1 VNINKSMLG
10 EMKMKISEL
19 KKSGHAPSLLAS
31 FLYFDVSFMI
41 WVLLGA
47 LGVYIT
53 KDFGLSPAEKGMIVA
68 IPILGGSFFRLVLG
82 VLTDRIGPRKTA
94 IGGMLV
100 TMVPLIWG
108 WLFGESLAELYM
120 IGVLLGVAG
129 ASFAVAL
136 PMVSRWYPPHLQG
149 LAMGITGAGNS
160 GTVLATLFGP
170 RIAESIGWH
179 NVMGIALI
187 PLSFVFVIYTLIAKD
202 APSQPPAKPLKEYFN
217 VFKIRDTWY
226 FCILYSVTFG
236 GFIGLTSFLSI
247 FFVDEYG
254 LSRVRAGD
262 FVTLCVIAGS
272 FFRPVGGFIADKI
285 GGVKLLMF
293 LFVGFSIS
301 MFGVSILL
309 SSFSIVTIFLFL
321 GMLFLG
327 MGNGAVFQ
335 LVPQRFS
342 KEIGFITGI
351 VGAAGGVGG
360 FFVPNILGTLRQI
373 TGTYAT
379 GFAVFAVIGVVALT
393 LLILAQLSWKKTWV
407 LGEQSVKIQNKHYSK
422 KTV

>member
-1 VNINKSMLG
+1 
-10 EMKMKISEL
+10 MKISEL

-31 FLYFDVSFMI
+31 FLYFDISFMI

-53 KDFGLSPAEKGMIVA
+53 RDFGLSPAEKGLIVA
-68 IPILGGSFFRLVLG
+68 IPILGGSFFRIVLG
-82 VLTDRIGPRKTA
+82 FLTDRIGPRKTA

-100 TMVPLIWG
+100 TMIPLFWG
-108 WLFGESLAELYM
+108 WLFGESLAELYL
-120 IGVLLGVAG
+120 IGILLGVAG
-129 ASFAVAL
+129 ASFAAAL
-136 PMVSRWYPPHLQG
+136 PMASRWYPPHLQG
-149 LAMGITGAGNS
+149 LAMGIAGAGNS
-160 GTVLATLFGP
+160 GTLFATLFGP
-170 RIAESIGWH
+170 RIAESLGWH
-179 NVMGIALI
+179 NVMGLALI
-187 PLSFVFVIYTLIAKD
+187 PLTIVLVIYILIAKD

-236 GFIGLTSFLSI
+236 GFVGFTSFLSI

-254 LSRVRAGD
+254 LTRIRAGE

-272 FFRPVGGFIADKI
+272 FFRPVGGYIADKI

-293 LFVGFSIS
+293 LFIGLTLC
-301 MFGVSILL
+301 MFGISFLYSLTVVTILL
-309 SSFSIVTIFLFL
+309 FI

-360 FFVPNILGTLRQI
+360 FLVPNILGTLKQI
-373 TGTYAT
+373 TGTYST
-379 GFAVFAVIGVVALT
+379 GFLVFSAVGIVAL
-393 LLILAQLSWKKTWV
+393 LILGLAQLSWRKTWV
-407 LGEQSVKIQNKHYSK
+407 IGKNSVKI
-422 KTV
+422 

>member
-1 VNINKSMLG
+1 
-10 EMKMKISEL
+10 MKMKITEL

-31 FLYFDVSFMI
+31 FLYFDISFMI

-53 KDFGLSPAEKGMIVA
+53 KDFGLSPAEKGLIVA
-68 IPILGGSFFRLVLG
+68 IPILGGSFFRIVLG
-82 VLTDRIGPRKTA
+82 FLTDRIGPRKTS

-100 TMVPLIWG
+100 TMIPLFWG
-108 WLFGESLAELYM
+108 WLFGESLAELYL
-120 IGVLLGVAG
+120 IGILLGVAG
-129 ASFAVAL
+129 ASFAAAL
-136 PMVSRWYPPHLQG
+136 PMASRWYPPHLQG
-149 LAMGITGAGNS
+149 LAMGIAGAGNS
-160 GTVLATLFGP
+160 GTLFATLFGP

-179 NVMGIALI
+179 NVMGLALI
-187 PLSFVFVIYTLIAKD
+187 PLTIVFVIYILIAKD
-202 APSQPPAKPLKEYFN
+202 APSQPPAKPLKEYFT
-217 VFKIRDTWY
+217 VFKIADTWY

-236 GFIGLTSFLSI
+236 GFVGFTSFLSI

-254 LSRVRAGD
+254 LTRIRAGE

-293 LFVGFSIS
+293 LFIGLTLC
-301 MFGVSILL
+301 MFGISFLYSFSTVMILL
-309 SSFSIVTIFLFL
+309 FI

-360 FFVPNILGTLRQI
+360 FLVPNILGTLKQI

-379 GFAVFAVIGVVALT
+379 GFLVFSVIGIVT
-393 LLILAQLSWKKTWV
+393 LLILVLAQLSWRKTWV
-407 LGEQSVKIQNKHYSK
+407 LGKNSVKI
-422 KTV
+422 

>member
-1 VNINKSMLG
+1 
-10 EMKMKISEL
+10 MKISEL
-19 KKSGHAPSLLAS
+19 RRNGHAPSLLAS
-31 FLYFDVSFMI
+31 FLYFDISFMI

-53 KDFGLSPAEKGMIVA
+53 KDFGLSPAEKGLVVA

-82 VLTDRIGPRKTA
+82 FLTDRIGPRKTA

-100 TMVPLIWG
+100 TMIPLFWG
-108 WLFGESLAELYM
+108 WLFGENLAELYI
-120 IGVLLGVAG
+120 IGILLGVAG
-129 ASFAVAL
+129 ASFAAAL
-136 PMVSRWYPPHLQG
+136 PMASRWYPPHLQG
-149 LAMGITGAGNS
+149 LAMGIAGAGNS
-160 GTVLATLFGP
+160 GTLFATLFGP

-179 NVMGIALI
+179 NVMGLALI
-187 PLSFVFVIYTLIAKD
+187 PLTIVFVIYIFIARD
-202 APSQPPAKPLKEYFN
+202 APSQPPAKPIKEYFN

-236 GFIGLTSFLSI
+236 GFVGFTSFLSI

-254 LSRVRAGD
+254 LSRVRAGE

-272 FFRPVGGFIADKI
+272 FFRPVGGLIADKV

-293 LFVGFSIS
+293 LFIGLTLCMLGIS
-301 MFGVSILL
+301 FLY
-309 SSFSIVTIFLFL
+309 SFTVVTTLLFL

-342 KEIGFITGI
+342 KEIGFMTGI

-360 FFVPNILGTLRQI
+360 FLVPNILGTLKQM

-379 GFAVFAVIGVVALT
+379 GFLVFSAIGIMAFMILV
-393 LLILAQLSWKKTWV
+393 LAQFSWRKTWV
-407 LGEQSVKIQNKHYSK
+407 LGKNSVKI
-422 KTV
+422 

>member
-1 VNINKSMLG
+1 
-10 EMKMKISEL
+10 MKISEL

-31 FLYFDVSFMI
+31 FLYFDISFMI

-53 KDFGLSPAEKGMIVA
+53 KDFGLSPAEKGLIVA
-68 IPILGGSFFRLVLG
+68 IPILGGSFFRIVLG
-82 VLTDRIGPRKTA
+82 FLTDRIGPRKTA

-100 TMVPLIWG
+100 TMIPLFWG
-108 WLFGESLAELYM
+108 WLFGESLAELYL
-120 IGVLLGVAG
+120 IGILLGVAG
-129 ASFAVAL
+129 ASFAAAL
-136 PMVSRWYPPHLQG
+136 PMASRWYPPHLQG
-149 LAMGITGAGNS
+149 IAMGIAGAGNS
-160 GTVLATLFGP
+160 GTLFATLFGP
-170 RIAESIGWH
+170 RLAESLGWH
-179 NVMGIALI
+179 NVMGLALI
-187 PLSFVFVIYTLIAKD
+187 PLTIVFIIYILIAKD

-217 VFKIRDTWY
+217 VFKITDTWY

-236 GFIGLTSFLSI
+236 GFVGFTSFLSI

-254 LSRVRAGD
+254 LTRIRAGE

-293 LFVGFSIS
+293 LFIGLTIC
-301 MFGVSILL
+301 MFGISFLYSLNAVTILL
-309 SSFSIVTIFLFL
+309 FI

-360 FFVPNILGTLRQI
+360 FLVPNILGTLKQI

-379 GFAVFAVIGVVALT
+379 GFLVFSAVGIVAL
-393 LLILAQLSWKKTWV
+393 LILGLAQLSWRKTWV
-407 LGEQSVKIQNKHYSK
+407 LGKNSVKI
-422 KTV
+422 

>member
-1 VNINKSMLG
+1 
-10 EMKMKISEL
+10 MKISEL

-31 FLYFDVSFMI
+31 FLYFDISFMI

-53 KDFGLSPAEKGMIVA
+53 KDFGLSPAEKGLIVA
-68 IPILGGSFFRLVLG
+68 IPILGGSFFRIVLG
-82 VLTDRIGPRKTA
+82 FLTDRIGPRKTA

-100 TMVPLIWG
+100 TMIPLFWG
-108 WLFGESLAELYM
+108 WLFGDSLAELYL
-120 IGVLLGVAG
+120 IGILLGVAG
-129 ASFAVAL
+129 ASFAAAL
-136 PMVSRWYPPHLQG
+136 PMASRWYPPHLQG
-149 LAMGITGAGNS
+149 LAMGIAGAGNS
-160 GTVLATLFGP
+160 GTLFATLFGP
-170 RIAESIGWH
+170 RIAESLGWH
-179 NVMGIALI
+179 NVMGLALI
-187 PLSFVFVIYTLIAKD
+187 PLTIVFVIYILIAKD

-236 GFIGLTSFLSI
+236 GFVGFTSFLSI

-254 LSRVRAGD
+254 LTRIRAGE

-293 LFVGFSIS
+293 LFVGLTLC
-301 MFGVSILL
+301 MFGISFLYSLTVVTILL
-309 SSFSIVTIFLFL
+309 FM

-360 FFVPNILGTLRQI
+360 FLVPNILGTLKQI

-379 GFAVFAVIGVVALT
+379 GFLVFSAVGIVAL
-393 LLILAQLSWKKTWV
+393 LILGLAQLSWKKTWV
-407 LGEQSVKIQNKHYSK
+407 FGKNSVKI
-422 KTV
+422 

>member
-1 VNINKSMLG
+1 
-10 EMKMKISEL
+10 MKITEL

-31 FLYFDVSFMI
+31 FLYFDISFMI

-53 KDFGLSPAEKGMIVA
+53 KDFGLSPAEKGLIVA
-68 IPILGGSFFRLVLG
+68 IPILGGSFFRIVLG
-82 VLTDRIGPRKTA
+82 FLTDRIGPRKTS

-100 TMVPLIWG
+100 TMIPLFWG
-108 WLFGESLAELYM
+108 WLFGESLAELYL
-120 IGVLLGVAG
+120 IGILLGVAG
-129 ASFAVAL
+129 ASFAAAL
-136 PMVSRWYPPHLQG
+136 PMASRWFPPHLQG
-149 LAMGITGAGNS
+149 LAMGIAGAGNS
-160 GTVLATLFGP
+160 GTLFATLFGP

-179 NVMGIALI
+179 NVMGLALI
-187 PLSFVFVIYTLIAKD
+187 PLTIVFVIYILIAKD
-202 APSQPPAKPLKEYFN
+202 APSQPPAKPLKEYFT
-217 VFKIRDTWY
+217 VFKIADTWY

-236 GFIGLTSFLSI
+236 GFVGFTSFLSI

-254 LSRVRAGD
+254 LTRIRAGE

-293 LFVGFSIS
+293 LFIGLTLC
-301 MFGVSILL
+301 MFGISFLYSFSTVMILL
-309 SSFSIVTIFLFL
+309 FI

-360 FFVPNILGTLRQI
+360 FLVPNILGTLKQI

-379 GFAVFAVIGVVALT
+379 GFLVFSVIGIVAL
-393 LLILAQLSWKKTWV
+393 LILVLAQLSWRKTWV
-407 LGEQSVKIQNKHYSK
+407 LGKNSVKI
-422 KTV
+422 

>member
-1 VNINKSMLG
+1 
-10 EMKMKISEL
+10 MKISEL

-31 FLYFDVSFMI
+31 FLYFDISFMI

-53 KDFGLSPAEKGMIVA
+53 RDFGLSPAEKGLIVA
-68 IPILGGSFFRLVLG
+68 IPILGGSFFRIVLG
-82 VLTDRIGPRKTA
+82 FLTDRIGPRKTA

-100 TMVPLIWG
+100 TMIPLFWG
-108 WLFGESLAELYM
+108 WLFGESLAELYI
-120 IGVLLGVAG
+120 IGILLGVAG
-129 ASFAVAL
+129 ASFAAAL
-136 PMVSRWYPPHLQG
+136 PMASRWYPPHLQG
-149 LAMGITGAGNS
+149 LAMGIAGAGNS
-160 GTVLATLFGP
+160 GTLFATLFGP
-170 RIAESIGWH
+170 RIAESLGWH
-179 NVMGIALI
+179 NVMGLALI
-187 PLSFVFVIYTLIAKD
+187 PLTIVFVIYILIAKD

-236 GFIGLTSFLSI
+236 GFVGFTSFLSI

-254 LSRVRAGD
+254 LTRIRAGE

-272 FFRPVGGFIADKI
+272 FFRPVGGYIADKI

-293 LFVGFSIS
+293 LFIGLTLC
-301 MFGVSILL
+301 MFGISFLYSLTVVTILL
-309 SSFSIVTIFLFL
+309 FI

-360 FFVPNILGTLRQI
+360 FLVPNILGTLKQI

-379 GFAVFAVIGVVALT
+379 GFLVFSAVGIAA
-393 LLILAQLSWKKTWV
+393 LLILGLAQLSWKKTWV
-407 LGEQSVKIQNKHYSK
+407 LGKNSVKI
-422 KTV
+422 

>member
-1 VNINKSMLG
+1 
-10 EMKMKISEL
+10 MKISEL

-31 FLYFDVSFMI
+31 FLYFDISFMI

-53 KDFGLSPAEKGMIVA
+53 KDFGLSPAEKGLIVA
-68 IPILGGSFFRLVLG
+68 IPILGGSFFRIVLG
-82 VLTDRIGPRKTA
+82 FLTDRIGPRKTA

-100 TMVPLIWG
+100 TMIPLFWG
-108 WLFGESLAELYM
+108 WLFGESLAELYL
-120 IGVLLGVAG
+120 IGILLGVAG
-129 ASFAVAL
+129 ASFAAAL
-136 PMVSRWYPPHLQG
+136 PMASRWYPPHLQG
-149 LAMGITGAGNS
+149 LAMGIAGAGNS
-160 GTVLATLFGP
+160 GTLFATLFGP
-170 RIAESIGWH
+170 RIAESLGWH
-179 NVMGIALI
+179 NVMGLALI
-187 PLSFVFVIYTLIAKD
+187 PLTIVFIIYILIAKD

-217 VFKIRDTWY
+217 VFKTTDTWY

-236 GFIGLTSFLSI
+236 GFVGFTSFLSI

-254 LSRVRAGD
+254 LTRIRAGE

-293 LFVGFSIS
+293 LFIGLTIC
-301 MFGVSILL
+301 MFGISFLYSLTAVTILL
-309 SSFSIVTIFLFL
+309 FI

-360 FFVPNILGTLRQI
+360 FLVPNILGTLKQI

-379 GFAVFAVIGVVALT
+379 GFLVFSAIGIVAL
-393 LLILAQLSWKKTWV
+393 LILGLAQLSWRKTWV
-407 LGEQSVKIQNKHYSK
+407 LGKNSVKI
-422 KTV
+422 

>member
-1 VNINKSMLG
+1 
-10 EMKMKISEL
+10 MKISEL

-31 FLYFDVSFMI
+31 FLYFDISFMI

-53 KDFGLSPAEKGMIVA
+53 KDFGLSPAEKGLIVA
-68 IPILGGSFFRLVLG
+68 IPILGGSFFRIVLG
-82 VLTDRIGPRKTA
+82 FLTDRIGPRKTA

-100 TMVPLIWG
+100 TMIPLFWG
-108 WLFGESLAELYM
+108 WLFGESLAELYL
-120 IGVLLGVAG
+120 IGILLGVAG
-129 ASFAVAL
+129 ASFAAAL
-136 PMVSRWYPPHLQG
+136 PMASRWYPPHLQG
-149 LAMGITGAGNS
+149 LAMGIAGAGNS
-160 GTVLATLFGP
+160 GTLFATLFGP
-170 RIAESIGWH
+170 RIAESLGWH
-179 NVMGIALI
+179 NVMGLALI
-187 PLSFVFVIYTLIAKD
+187 PLTIVFIIYILIAKD

-217 VFKIRDTWY
+217 VFKITDTWY

-236 GFIGLTSFLSI
+236 GFVGFTSFLSI

-254 LSRVRAGD
+254 LTRIRAGE

-293 LFVGFSIS
+293 LFIGLTIC
-301 MFGVSILL
+301 MFGISFLYSLTAVTILL
-309 SSFSIVTIFLFL
+309 FI

-360 FFVPNILGTLRQI
+360 FLVPNILGTLKQI

-379 GFAVFAVIGVVALT
+379 GFLVFSAVGIVAL
-393 LLILAQLSWKKTWV
+393 LILGLAQLSWRKTWV
-407 LGEQSVKIQNKHYSK
+407 LGKNSVKI
-422 KTV
+422 

>member
-1 VNINKSMLG
+1 
-10 EMKMKISEL
+10 MKITEL

-31 FLYFDVSFMI
+31 FLYFDISFMI

-53 KDFGLSPAEKGMIVA
+53 KDFGLSPAEKGLIVA
-68 IPILGGSFFRLVLG
+68 IPILGGSFFRIVLG
-82 VLTDRIGPRKTA
+82 FLTDRIGPRKTS

-100 TMVPLIWG
+100 TMIPLFWG
-108 WLFGESLAELYM
+108 WLFGESLAELYL
-120 IGVLLGVAG
+120 IGILLGVAG
-129 ASFAVAL
+129 ASFAAAL
-136 PMVSRWYPPHLQG
+136 PMASRWYPPHLQG
-149 LAMGITGAGNS
+149 LAMGIAGAGNS
-160 GTVLATLFGP
+160 GTLFATLFGP

-179 NVMGIALI
+179 NVMGLALI
-187 PLSFVFVIYTLIAKD
+187 PLTIVFVIYILIAKD
-202 APSQPPAKPLKEYFN
+202 APSQPPAKPLKEYFT
-217 VFKIRDTWY
+217 VFKIADTWY

-236 GFIGLTSFLSI
+236 GFVGFTSFLSI

-254 LSRVRAGD
+254 LTRIRAGE

-293 LFVGFSIS
+293 LFIGLTLC
-301 MFGVSILL
+301 MFGISFLYSFSTVMILL
-309 SSFSIVTIFLFL
+309 FI

-360 FFVPNILGTLRQI
+360 FLVPNILGTLKQI

-379 GFAVFAVIGVVALT
+379 GFLVFSVIGIVAL
-393 LLILAQLSWKKTWV
+393 LILVLAQLSWRKTWV
-407 LGEQSVKIQNKHYSK
+407 LGKNSVKI
-422 KTV
+422 

>member
-1 VNINKSMLG
+1 
-10 EMKMKISEL
+10 MKISEL

-31 FLYFDVSFMI
+31 FLYFDISFMI

-53 KDFGLSPAEKGMIVA
+53 KDFGLSPAEKGLIVA
-68 IPILGGSFFRLVLG
+68 IPILGGSFFRIVLG
-82 VLTDRIGPRKTA
+82 FLTDRIGPRKTA

-100 TMVPLIWG
+100 TMIPLFWG
-108 WLFGESLAELYM
+108 WLFGESLAELYL
-120 IGVLLGVAG
+120 IGILLGVAG

-136 PMVSRWYPPHLQG
+136 PMASRWYPPHLQG
-149 LAMGITGAGNS
+149 LAMGIAGAGNS
-160 GTVLATLFGP
+160 GTLFATLFGP
-170 RIAESIGWH
+170 RLAESLGWH
-179 NVMGIALI
+179 NVMGLALI
-187 PLSFVFVIYTLIAKD
+187 PLTIVFIIYILIAKD

-217 VFKIRDTWY
+217 VFKITDTWY

-236 GFIGLTSFLSI
+236 GFVGFTSFLSI

-254 LSRVRAGD
+254 LTRIRAGE

-293 LFVGFSIS
+293 LFIGLTIC
-301 MFGVSILL
+301 MFGISFLYSLTAVTILL
-309 SSFSIVTIFLFL
+309 FI

-360 FFVPNILGTLRQI
+360 FLVPNILGTLKQI

-379 GFAVFAVIGVVALT
+379 GFLVFSAVGIVAL
-393 LLILAQLSWKKTWV
+393 LILGLAQLSWRKTWV
-407 LGEQSVKIQNKHYSK
+407 LGKNSVKI
-422 KTV
+422 

>member
-1 VNINKSMLG
+1 
-10 EMKMKISEL
+10 MKISEL

-31 FLYFDVSFMI
+31 FLYFDISFMI

-53 KDFGLSPAEKGMIVA
+53 KDFGLSPAEKGLIVA
-68 IPILGGSFFRLVLG
+68 IPILGGSFFRIVLG
-82 VLTDRIGPRKTA
+82 FLTDRIGPRKTA

-100 TMVPLIWG
+100 TMIPLFWG
-108 WLFGESLAELYM
+108 WLFGESLAELYL
-120 IGVLLGVAG
+120 IGILLGVAG
-129 ASFAVAL
+129 ASFAAAL
-136 PMVSRWYPPHLQG
+136 PMASRWYPPHLQG
-149 LAMGITGAGNS
+149 LAMGIAGAGNS
-160 GTVLATLFGP
+160 GTLFATLFGP
-170 RIAESIGWH
+170 RIADSLGWH
-179 NVMGIALI
+179 NVMGLALI
-187 PLSFVFVIYTLIAKD
+187 PLTIVFIIYILIAKD

-217 VFKIRDTWY
+217 VFKITDTWY

-236 GFIGLTSFLSI
+236 GFVGFTSFLSI

-254 LSRVRAGD
+254 LTRIRAGE

-293 LFVGFSIS
+293 LFIGLTIC
-301 MFGVSILL
+301 MFGISFLYSLTAVTILL
-309 SSFSIVTIFLFL
+309 FI

-360 FFVPNILGTLRQI
+360 FLVPNILGTLKQI

-379 GFAVFAVIGVVALT
+379 GFLVFSAVGIVAL
-393 LLILAQLSWKKTWV
+393 LILGLAQLSWRKTWV
-407 LGEQSVKIQNKHYSK
+407 VGKNSVKI
-422 KTV
+422 

>member
-1 VNINKSMLG
+1 
-10 EMKMKISEL
+10 MKMKITEL

-31 FLYFDVSFMI
+31 FLYFDISFMI

-53 KDFGLSPAEKGMIVA
+53 KDFGLSPAEKGLIVA
-68 IPILGGSFFRLVLG
+68 IPILGGSFFRIVLG
-82 VLTDRIGPRKTA
+82 FLTDRIGPRKTS

-100 TMVPLIWG
+100 TMIPLFWG
-108 WLFGESLAELYM
+108 WLFGESLAELYL
-120 IGVLLGVAG
+120 IGILLGVAG
-129 ASFAVAL
+129 ASFAAAL
-136 PMVSRWYPPHLQG
+136 PMASRWYPPHLQG
-149 LAMGITGAGNS
+149 LAMGIAGAGNS
-160 GTVLATLFGP
+160 GTLFATLFGP

-179 NVMGIALI
+179 NVMGLALI
-187 PLSFVFVIYTLIAKD
+187 PLTIVFVIYILIAKD
-202 APSQPPAKPLKEYFN
+202 APSQPPVKPLKEYFT
-217 VFKIRDTWY
+217 VFKIADTWY

-236 GFIGLTSFLSI
+236 GFVGFTSFLSI

-254 LSRVRAGD
+254 LTRIRAGE

-293 LFVGFSIS
+293 LFIGLTLC
-301 MFGVSILL
+301 MFGISFLYSFSTVMILL
-309 SSFSIVTIFLFL
+309 FI

-360 FFVPNILGTLRQI
+360 FLVPNILGTLKQI

-379 GFAVFAVIGVVALT
+379 GFLVFSVIGIVAL
-393 LLILAQLSWKKTWV
+393 LILVLAQLSWRKTWV
-407 LGEQSVKIQNKHYSK
+407 LGKNSVKI
-422 KTV
+422 

>member
-1 VNINKSMLG
+1 
-10 EMKMKISEL
+10 MKISEL

-31 FLYFDVSFMI
+31 FLYFDISFMI

-53 KDFGLSPAEKGMIVA
+53 KDFGLSPAEKGLIVA
-68 IPILGGSFFRLVLG
+68 IPILGGSFFRIVLG
-82 VLTDRIGPRKTA
+82 FLTDRIGPRKTA
-94 IGGMLV
+94 IGGMIV
-100 TMVPLIWG
+100 TMIPLFWG
-108 WLFGESLAELYM
+108 WLFGESLAELYL
-120 IGVLLGVAG
+120 IGILLGVAG
-129 ASFAVAL
+129 ASFAAAL
-136 PMVSRWYPPHLQG
+136 PMASRWYPPHLQG
-149 LAMGITGAGNS
+149 LAMGIAGAGNS
-160 GTVLATLFGP
+160 GTLFATLFGP
-170 RIAESIGWH
+170 RIAESLGWH
-179 NVMGIALI
+179 NVMGLALI
-187 PLSFVFVIYTLIAKD
+187 PLTIVFIIYILIAKD
-202 APSQPPAKPLKEYFN
+202 APSQPPVKPLKEYFN
-217 VFKIRDTWY
+217 VFKITDTWY

-236 GFIGLTSFLSI
+236 GFVGFTSFLSI

-254 LSRVRAGD
+254 LTRIRAGE

-293 LFVGFSIS
+293 LFIGLTIC
-301 MFGVSILL
+301 MFGISFLYSLTAVTILL
-309 SSFSIVTIFLFL
+309 FI

-360 FFVPNILGTLRQI
+360 FLVPNILGTLKQI

-379 GFAVFAVIGVVALT
+379 GFLVFSAVGIVAL
-393 LLILAQLSWKKTWV
+393 LILGLAQLSWRKTWV
-407 LGEQSVKIQNKHYSK
+407 LGKNSVKI
-422 KTV
+422 

>member
-1 VNINKSMLG
+1 
-10 EMKMKISEL
+10 MKISEL

-31 FLYFDVSFMI
+31 FLYFDISFMI

-53 KDFGLSPAEKGMIVA
+53 KDFGLSPAEKGLIVA
-68 IPILGGSFFRLVLG
+68 IPILGGSFFRIVLG
-82 VLTDRIGPRKTA
+82 FLTDRIGPRKTA

-100 TMVPLIWG
+100 TMIPLFWG
-108 WLFGESLAELYM
+108 WLFGESLAELYL
-120 IGVLLGVAG
+120 IGILLGVAG
-129 ASFAVAL
+129 ASFAAAL
-136 PMVSRWYPPHLQG
+136 PMASRWYPPHLQG
-149 LAMGITGAGNS
+149 LAMGIAGAGNS
-160 GTVLATLFGP
+160 GTLFATLFGP
-170 RIAESIGWH
+170 RIAESLGWH
-179 NVMGIALI
+179 NVMGLALI
-187 PLSFVFVIYTLIAKD
+187 PLTVVFVIYIFIAKD

-217 VFKIRDTWY
+217 VFKITDTWY

-236 GFIGLTSFLSI
+236 GFVGFTSFLSI

-254 LSRVRAGD
+254 LTRVRAGE

-293 LFVGFSIS
+293 LFVGLTIC
-301 MFGVSILL
+301 MFGISFLYSLTVVTILL
-309 SSFSIVTIFLFL
+309 FI

-360 FFVPNILGTLRQI
+360 FLVPNILGTLKQI

-379 GFAVFAVIGVVALT
+379 GFLVFSAFGIVAL
-393 LLILAQLSWKKTWV
+393 LILGLAQLSWKKTWI
-407 LGEQSVKIQNKHYSK
+407 LGKSSVKI
-422 KTV
+422 

>member
-1 VNINKSMLG
+1 
-10 EMKMKISEL
+10 MKISEL

-31 FLYFDVSFMI
+31 FLYFDISFMI

-53 KDFGLSPAEKGMIVA
+53 KDFGLSPAEKGLIVA
-68 IPILGGSFFRLVLG
+68 IPILGGSFFRIVLG
-82 VLTDRIGPRKTA
+82 FLTDRIGPRKTA
-94 IGGMLV
+94 IGGMIV
-100 TMVPLIWG
+100 TMIPLFWG
-108 WLFGESLAELYM
+108 WLFGESLAELYL
-120 IGVLLGVAG
+120 IGILLGVAG
-129 ASFAVAL
+129 ASFAAAL
-136 PMVSRWYPPHLQG
+136 PMASRWYPPHLQG
-149 LAMGITGAGNS
+149 LAMGIAGAGNS
-160 GTVLATLFGP
+160 GTLFATLFGP
-170 RIAESIGWH
+170 RLAESLGWH
-179 NVMGIALI
+179 NVMGLALI
-187 PLSFVFVIYTLIAKD
+187 PLTIVFIIYILIAKD

-217 VFKIRDTWY
+217 VFKITDTWY

-236 GFIGLTSFLSI
+236 GFVGFTSFLSI

-254 LSRVRAGD
+254 LTRIRAGE

-293 LFVGFSIS
+293 LFIGLTIC
-301 MFGVSILL
+301 MFGISFLYSLTAVTILL
-309 SSFSIVTIFLFL
+309 FI

-360 FFVPNILGTLRQI
+360 FLVPNILGTLKQI

-379 GFAVFAVIGVVALT
+379 GFLVFSAVGIVAL
-393 LLILAQLSWKKTWV
+393 LILGLAQLSWRKTWV
-407 LGEQSVKIQNKHYSK
+407 LGKNSVKI
-422 KTV
+422 